1 MTYHGAD
8 CVVENRMVRKREDR
22 LYEGGLYH
30 LLIDPA
36 LVRLRRLIRGQVK
49 PGTTL
54 IDFGCGTG
62 ELLFFL
68 ADWCSDLVGVE
79 ASKRMWSYG
88 SRRARSRGHNKVRLI
103 YGDGAR
109 LDNLPTGSF
118 DYATS
123 CMVLHEMPGSQRLP
137 VLREMQ
143 RLARTLILVD
153 YRVPPPPN
161 LEARIYRLVERLG
174 GRHHYRNFRS
184 FLNTGGLPP
193 LLKELGLPIR
203 EEISF
208 HRQCFQLVQA
218 G

>member
-1 MTYHGAD
+1 
-8 CVVENRMVRKREDR
+8 MVRKRQEHF
-22 LYEGGLYH
+22 YEGGLYH
-30 LLIDPA
+30 LLIDPT

-79 ASKRMWSYG
+79 TSKRMWSYG

-137 VLREMQ
+137 LLREMQ

-161 LEARIYRLVERLG
+161 LEARICRLVERLA
-174 GRHHYRNFRS
+174 GRRHYHNYTNFMK
-184 FLNTGGLPP
+184 TGGLPP
-193 LLKELGLPIR
+193 LLKNLGLSI
-203 EEISF
+203 ETEISIQKRCF
-208 HRQCFQLVQA
+208 HLVTA
-218 G
+218 F